1 METEKRTTGY
11 VKLYTKEQM
20 QRIKEYKC
28 PICNLHKDQ
37 WKRRK
42 DWTCCSKECTNEF
55 SKLFTSWQFFK
66 VKAFERDKWTCV
78 KCGYKS
84 VKKIEFN
91 DEKKKWYLTF
101 DKFKEEIEQ
110 YKNYYNLEYWDGE
123 TAICHTTEDLIGD
136 HITPIAT
143 GGDEYDLDNIQTLCI
158 TCNKKKTKEDM
169 QKIALYRKQNPEQL
183 ILNLEVKQEA
193 MQSEARHSSQP

>member
-11 VKLYTKEQM
+11 VKLYTEEQK
-20 QRIKEYKC
+20 QRIKENRC

-42 DWTCCSKECTNEF
+42 DWTCCSKDCTDEF

-66 VKAFERDKWTCV
+66 VKAFVRDNWTCV
-78 KCGYKS
+78 KCGYRS
-84 VKKIEFN
+84 CKKIPY
-91 DEKKKWYLTF
+91 DEKQQLWYKSF
-101 DKFKEEIEQ
+101 DKFKEGIEQ

-136 HITPIAT
+136 HIIPIAI
-143 GGDEYDLDNIQTLCI
+143 GGEEYDLKN
-158 TCNKKKTKEDM
+158 
-169 QKIALYRKQNPEQL
+169 
-183 ILNLEVKQEA
+183 V
-193 MQSEARHSSQP
+193 

>member
-1 METEKRTTGY
+1 MDIQQRSKGY
-11 VKLYTKEQM
+11 VKLYTNEQN
-20 QRIKEYKC
+20 QRIKENRC
-28 PICNLHKDQ
+28 PICNIPKGD

-84 VKKIEFN
+84 IKKIPFDSDKKRGYETFEN
-91 DEKKKWYLTF
+91 FKDNIEK
-101 DKFKEEIEQ
+101 
-110 YKNYYNLEYWDGE
+110 YKNYYNFDYWDGE

-136 HITPIAT
+136 HIIPIAL
-143 GGDEYDLDNIQTLCI
+143 GGEEYDLDNIQTLCKS
-158 TCNKKKTKEDM
+158 CNKIKTKEDM
-169 QKIALYRKQNPEQL
+169 RKIVIYRKQNPEQK
-183 ILNLEVKQEA
+183 ILMAN
-193 MQSEARHSSQP
+193 